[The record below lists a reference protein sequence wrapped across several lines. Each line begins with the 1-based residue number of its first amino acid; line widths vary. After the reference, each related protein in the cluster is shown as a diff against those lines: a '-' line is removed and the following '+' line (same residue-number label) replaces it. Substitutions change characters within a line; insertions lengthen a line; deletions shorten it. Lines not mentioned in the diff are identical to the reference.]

1 MIERVSGSLQ
11 WKSTADSFL
20 LTRNA
25 LRRFLTHF
33 LHWAMVLYVLVDL
46 GRQRRFERVSDDD
59 MAAVCG
65 VWVKKPLKRG
75 DITGIIVN
83 EKLNYGGEQLPDRCK
98 MFDRN

>member
-1 MIERVSGSLQ
+1 
-11 WKSTADSFL
+11 
-20 LTRNA
+20 
-25 LRRFLTHF
+25 
-33 LHWAMVLYVLVDL
+33 MVLYVLVDL

-83 EKLNYGGEQLPDRCK
+83 EKLNYGGEQLPDRCR